1 MDSYFSSDNERLS
14 VFPAISFSLNYLS
27 TGNQVSNS
35 TIITEFSETCRQNSQ
50 AMKISLIYKHL
61 ETEDYTGADEVLFST
76 LNVDGR
82 SRRSAPVSD
91 AESWGRSAAS
101 LNDGDSAV
109 IYQNTC
115 VEVPL
120 DRNRPDRIL
129 EIESEF
135 WDEDTQFLDSND
147 RIWGRWFDNVNI
159 SELARRLRSS
169 NRAFTHLI
177 RRDGRDGA
185 LGQLEIRISPQ
196 ANCN

>member
-1 MDSYFSSDNERLS
+1 
-14 VFPAISFSLNYLS
+14 
-27 TGNQVSNS
+27 
-35 TIITEFSETCRQNSQ
+35 
-50 AMKISLIYKHL
+50 
-61 ETEDYTGADEVLFST
+61 LFST
-76 LNVDGR
+76 LNIDGR
-82 SRRSAPVSD
+82 SRRSAPISD
-91 AESWGRSAAS
+91 VETWGRSEAS

-120 DRNRPDRIL
+120 DRDSPDRIL

-135 WDEDTQFLDSND
+135 WDEDTQFLDGND
-147 RIWGRWFDNVNI
+147 RIWGRWFDNVNL

-177 RRDGRDGA
+177 RRGGHDGA
-185 LGQLEIRISPQ
+185 LGQLGIRISPR